1 MIYSNFFLARQNY
14 RRKTTAI
21 VILQSEVRRYIAQKQ
36 MRRYRIEEK
45 MYREAEQ
52 ERYEEEKRLIPS
64 LGAKR
69 AKEEAERKYQERI
82 KIVQREIYEQERLE
96 QQRAKEKRLLMEKR
110 QYRDDNDIFN
120 SMFPSTSDGRKTPVN
135 RPTTSTAG
143 GMQSTLGNLPQT
155 TDNIENIDK
164 PLPLPYLDEDLKEYT
179 FPKFASIYFQG
190 NATPSFTRKTL
201 KQPLLAI
208 KSERDQLVN

>member
-1 MIYSNFFLARQNY
+1 
-14 RRKTTAI
+14 
-21 VILQSEVRRYIAQKQ
+21 

-82 KIVQREIYEQERLE
+82 KTLQREIYEQERLE
-96 QQRAKEKRLLMEKR
+96 QQRAKEKRLLMERKA
-110 QYRDDNDIFN
+110 YSDENDLFN
-120 SMFPSTSDGRKTPVN
+120 TMFPSGADERRASTRRSATG
-135 RPTTSTAG
+135 TTG
-143 GMQSTLGNLPQT
+143 GMQSTFGNMPQSA
-155 TDNIENIDK
+155 DNIERIDHA
-164 PLPLPYLDEDLKEYT
+164 LPLPFQDEDLSEYT
-179 FPKFASIYFQG
+179 FTKFASTYFQG
-190 NATPSFTRKTL
+190 NATPSFSRKTL

-208 KSERDQLVN
+208 KSERDQLVSFVYLSKRNNKKNSSEGFDYI